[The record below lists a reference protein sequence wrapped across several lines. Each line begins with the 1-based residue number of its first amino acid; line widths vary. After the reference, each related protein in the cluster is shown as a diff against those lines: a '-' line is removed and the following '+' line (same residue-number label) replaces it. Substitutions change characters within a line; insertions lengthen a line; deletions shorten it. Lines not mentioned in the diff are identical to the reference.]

1 MEDKEIVCRECG
13 AAFVWTAGEQEFFE
27 KKGLTNIPSRCPICR
42 KKRDVKHS
50 FANEFDVVCK
60 ICGKKAKSPF
70 KPENAE
76 DVICHECFM
85 KESESKSGSDDIGDK
100 TDSDNSDQTDNSDD
114 TQNEPVPPPAFEKQ
128 DGPPNHQ
135 QGF

>member
-50 FANEFDVVCK
+50 FANEFDIVCK
-60 ICGKKAKSPF
+60 TCGKKTKSPF
-70 KPENAE
+70 KPENPE

-85 KESESKSGSDDIGDK
+85 KASESKSDGSETSSDRGDQAN
-100 TDSDNSDQTDNSDD
+100 DSVDN
-114 TQNEPVPPPAFEKQ
+114 QNEPAPPPAFEKQ

>member
-50 FANEFDVVCK
+50 FANEYDIVCK
-60 ICGKKAKSPF
+60 TCGKKAKSPF
-70 KPENAE
+70 KPENPE

-85 KESESKSGSDDIGDK
+85 KASEGKSDGSDIAGGDDI
-100 TDSDNSDQTDNSDD
+100 DQSADD
-114 TQNEPVPPPAFEKQ
+114 TKEEPAPPPAFEKP
-128 DGPPNHQ
+128 DGPPNPQ